1 MQKLGFGKNRAVD
14 ELLYNSTNLQSTLR
28 KAGGVERDRA
38 GHDIGASLC
47 DHRAMDETDR
57 GSAYVQRR

>member
-28 KAGGVERDRA
+28 KAGGVWSGIGRD
-38 GHDIGASLC
+38 
-47 DHRAMDETDR
+47 TT
-57 GSAYVQRR
+57 